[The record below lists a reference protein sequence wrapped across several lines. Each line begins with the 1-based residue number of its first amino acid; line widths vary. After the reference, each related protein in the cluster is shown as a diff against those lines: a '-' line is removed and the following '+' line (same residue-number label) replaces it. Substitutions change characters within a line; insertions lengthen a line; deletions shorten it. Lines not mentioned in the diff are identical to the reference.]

1 MVYALLISG
10 NLYAHRVFGAVNQ
23 TELEWIVLMLS
34 NQCYIAQSDVVDC
47 DIGGDRALLHLETNT
62 YFTMNATASALW
74 LGLSEPKSIEDMI
87 KIVTEK
93 FDVSDDACRPD
104 IEALIGQMVEAN
116 VVKIVP
122 GEAV

>member
-1 MVYALLISG
+1 MV
-10 NLYAHRVFGAVNQ
+10 
-23 TELEWIVLMLS
+23 S

-74 LGLSEPKSIEDMI
+74 LGLSEPKSLDDMI
-87 KIVTEK
+87 EIVTEK
-93 FDVSDDACRPD
+93 FDVSDAQCRSD
-104 IEALIGQMVEAN
+104 IEALVEQMVEAN

-122 GEAV
+122 AKAV